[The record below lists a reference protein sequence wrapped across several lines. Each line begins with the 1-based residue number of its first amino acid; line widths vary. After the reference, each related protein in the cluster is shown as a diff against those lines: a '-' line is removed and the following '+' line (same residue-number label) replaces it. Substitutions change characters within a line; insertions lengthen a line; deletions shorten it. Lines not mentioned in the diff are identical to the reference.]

1 MPVGTQFSRARIDRA
16 LKRFIEEQRSVFLGT
31 AGADGQPYIQHRG
44 GPAGFLR
51 VLDESSLAFADYA
64 GNRQYLTVRNLAENP
79 KAFLFLIDYEQPRR
93 IKLWGE
99 ARVEADAALLAR
111 LMPAGYDA
119 MPERSIVFT
128 VKAWDEN
135 CPQHIPQR
143 FEATF

>member
-1 MPVGTQFSRARIDRA
+1 MPAGTQFSRARIDAR

-31 AGADGQPYIQHRG
+31 AGTDGQPYIQHRG

-51 VLDESSLAFADYA
+51 VLDDRTIAFADYA
-64 GNRQYLTVRNLAENP
+64 GNRQYITVGNLAENA
-79 KAFLFLIDYEQPRR
+79 KAFLFLIDYEQTRR
-93 IKLWGE
+93 IKIWGE
-99 ARVEADAALLAR
+99 ARVDTDAALLAR

-119 MPERSIVFT
+119 TPERSIVFT